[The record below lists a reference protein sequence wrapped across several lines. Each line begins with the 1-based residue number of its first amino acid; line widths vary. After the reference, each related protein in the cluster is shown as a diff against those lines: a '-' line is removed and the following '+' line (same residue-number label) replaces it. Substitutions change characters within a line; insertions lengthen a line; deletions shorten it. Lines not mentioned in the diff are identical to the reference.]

1 MLTEAFGITT
11 RIVEASQ
18 FTVRDDQT
26 GRLVDLC
33 RALGADRYLAG
44 DGGRAYMNLAEF
56 EAAGI
61 TVEFQEFAHPEY
73 AQVYEP
79 FIAGMSAID
88 LLFNCG
94 HDGIELLR
102 KSRRGRE

>member
-1 MLTEAFGITT
+1 
-11 RIVEASQ
+11 
-18 FTVRDDQT
+18 
-26 GRLVDLC
+26 VDLC

-73 AQVYEP
+73 SQVYEP

-102 KSRRGRE
+102 KSRRSRV